1 MFSQSS
7 LLLLDTARP
16 LRGSVAGAST
26 MCAFWLSKNFIL
38 IEADICHDFWLP
50 IFWISSPSLRVLV
63 GGRDYLLYRSRKC
76 HLLSQLPLQP
86 YDKGAATWARQSQ
99 GDTPPSTLNQRCTD
113 AGPAENP
120 REGGSTAQLLT
131 SVFTGPVHGAHYSKP
146 GFPVFPATL
155 ATLQRTI
162 NNFLLCLN
170 QAELVSAAH
179 NLESGLIQLV

>member
-113 AGPAENP
+113 AGPAENSP
-120 REGGSTAQLLT
+120 WGW
-131 SVFTGPVHGAHYSKP
+131 VHS
-146 GFPVFPATL
+146 
-155 ATLQRTI
+155 
-162 NNFLLCLN
+162 
-170 QAELVSAAH
+170 SAADKCLH
-179 NLESGLIQLV
+179 GTSSQGTLLKTRFSSLPCNSRNSPKNYQ